1 MSAKECAAR
10 ADRRCVASTAEL
22 LERDVVGYSS
32 INLVEMQSKVQHG
45 NVHYA
50 LLPVWL
56 LNTKWNGKDYLYA
69 MNGQTGKFV
78 GELPVSGKRVWTATL
93 LLTALLTGLFYFTG
107 IARWL
112 LELFL

>member
-1 MSAKECAAR
+1 M
-10 ADRRCVASTAEL
+10 
-22 LERDVVGYSS
+22 
-32 INLVEMQSKVQHG
+32 
-45 NVHYA
+45 
-50 LLPVWL
+50 WL